1 MFRKI
6 LDRLHQPNLLERLG
20 QRGIDESQIAALRS
34 FITRAAD
41 REVYR
46 ANPRLWAERLGLDE
60 RDALALIV
68 AGAAEAVLDL
78 TWQTTCPVCRYYG
91 RAAQSLG
98 GLVGLHECAQ
108 CDHRYEATL
117 DEDAFV
123 TVSVSDEVRRLS
135 PTRRDD
141 PVFRTVVDARY
152 GPVSALALINTPA
165 FRELLAQQA
174 LPEGQSLGVKRL
186 AIFFSDLRCSTAF
199 YQKFGDAAAYRIV
212 CRHFLSVFGAI
223 NRHGGAAVKTIG
235 DGIMGVFPEPDAAL
249 RGIAEAVVSLERIS
263 TEAGLDGN
271 DRTDNLDQV
280 IRREPL
286 IQMKGC
292 RVRREIG
299 DACRIQASRQSHPVA
314 CGDQGP
320 SAPASALGKSQRPG
334 HSSGAKR
341 VQPEPLALD
350 GGTITRLPRDRMTRA
365 PTAAQLPRRERS
377 LSATED
383 AGSSGRTRTY
393 NPPVNSR
400 LLCRLSYRG
409 RRRDY
414 TGRNHKASSFMV
426 CTCLKT
432 TDSGGE
438 GPRETRAWP
447 RQARHR
453 RAQPTPGSCGP

>member
-186 AIFFSDLRCSTAF
+186 AVFFSDLRCSTAF
-199 YQKFGDAAAYRIV
+199 YQKFGDVAAYRIV

-249 RGIAEAVVSLERIS
+249 RGIAEAVVSLERIN
-263 TEAGLDGN
+263 TEAGLSGDDRLMLKVGLHIGPCLVVTLNERLDYFGQTVNLAARLSGLAQGN
-271 DRTDNLDQV
+271 DVILSHAILD
-280 IRREPL
+280 E
-286 IQMKGC
+286 
-292 RVRREIG
+292 
-299 DACRIQASRQSHPVA
+299 
-314 CGDQGP
+314 
-320 SAPASALGKSQRPG
+320 
-334 HSSGAKR
+334 AK
-341 VQPEPLALD
+341 
-350 GGTITRLPRDRMTRA
+350 TRA
-365 PTAAQLPRRERS
+365 LAESLGEMLPLAAQLRGLPDDFELHRLVIAIPPALTLLER
-377 LSATED
+377 T
-383 AGSSGRTRTY
+383 
-393 NPPVNSR
+393 
-400 LLCRLSYRG
+400 
-409 RRRDY
+409 
-414 TGRNHKASSFMV
+414 
-426 CTCLKT
+426 
-432 TDSGGE
+432 
-438 GPRETRAWP
+438 
-447 RQARHR
+447 
-453 RAQPTPGSCGP
+453 